1 MDKIIKII
9 IVAILLTGVVS
20 SCSYLERHDEK
31 KRIYIV
37 KSNTLNV
44 RQSGNTKSSIIGK
57 VYKNDTLNKVKAY
70 IHWIAIEFNGDTGY
84 VSTKYVESIRVFDSS
99 RVANMKLDPVSTI
112 IRDSMNNYLNWRKWE
127 FWVGMV
133 VMYLISRGLLAIC
146 RNLDDILDDWGYE
159 EYSSLP
165 YYSGIFGSLLSFVL
179 MFWREEVMQN
189 IFLNKL
195 MWLPHDNNWISW
207 YIWSLAVLLL
217 LFSTISFLSNLI
229 TYGWKGVFRTLYYYL
244 TSIITFIT
252 GLFIGVFI
260 VVFAIGYILIS
271 IVTGLTTIS
280 ESELISKAT
289 YDGLGSLNLS
299 EWQALGRIFRRHGL
313 SEAADSIDDAF
324 H

>member
-31 KRIYIV
+31 KRIFIV

-44 RQSGNTKSSIIGK
+44 RQSSNTNSSIIGK
-57 VYKNDTLNKVKAY
+57 VYKNDTLKNVKTF

-84 VSTKYVESIRVFDSS
+84 VSTKFVKSHRVVDSS

-127 FWVGMV
+127 FWLGMV
-133 VMYLISRGLLAIC
+133 VMYLVSSGLLAIC
-146 RNLDDILDDWGYE
+146 REFDDILDDWGYD

-179 MFWREEVMQN
+179 MFWREEVMQT

-195 MWLPHDNNWISW
+195 FWLPHDNNWISW
-207 YIWSLAVLLL
+207 YIWSLALLLL
-217 LFSTISFLSNLI
+217 LFLITSFLSNFI
-229 TYGWKGVFRTLYYYL
+229 TYGWKGIFRTLYYYL

-252 GLFIGVFI
+252 GLFTGVFI

-271 IVTGLTTIS
+271 IVTGLTSIS
-280 ESELISKAT
+280 ESELISRAT
-289 YDGLGSLNLS
+289 YNGLESFNLS
-299 EWQALGRIFRRHGL
+299 EWQALGSLFRRRGF
-313 SEAADSIDDAF
+313 SKAADAVDDILR
-324 H
+324 